1 MKKLYIAVSKDEYEL
16 PIAVADTPTELARMV
31 GVSRKT
37 IYNQLNRSR
46 HGKIKQAIYKAVEV
60 DDE

>member
-1 MKKLYIAVSKDEYEL
+1 MKKLYIAISKDEYEL
-16 PIAVADTPTELARMV
+16 PIAVADTPTELARMI

-37 IYNQLNRSR
+37 IYNQMSR
-46 HGKIKQAIYKAVEV
+46 TKHGTIKQAIYRAVEV